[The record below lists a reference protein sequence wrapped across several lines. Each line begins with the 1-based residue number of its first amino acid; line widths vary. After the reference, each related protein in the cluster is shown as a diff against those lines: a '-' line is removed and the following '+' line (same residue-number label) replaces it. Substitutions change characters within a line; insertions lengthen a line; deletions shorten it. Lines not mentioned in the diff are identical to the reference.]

1 MVDLTLEGIFT
12 GGKKLLALIS
22 LILIGAGLF
31 ADFITNVVWFSRIDP
46 WFMHGLGS
54 CPGTY
59 QSTAVCWFFSLVGL
73 ILIALLI
80 IFYFFMKPLFE
91 KITGRAGYTVIT
103 IATISCVVIISII
116 SAIVASSYGLR
127 ETYTIKDNIYG
138 DEVAVN
144 MKCYAYMDIE
154 SSYYAMISW
163 AFARN
168 KLNSFYKWMVKFSEK
183 AVIEKEECIDDGD
196 YQHCID
202 TTTYK
207 NYLCAEVGAP
217 SLVFA
222 IVQIIGLILFYY
234 TLILNIVGAGSN
246 DSINEND
253 ENISN
258 QPREIEEQQQ
268 EQEQPQ
274 QQQQQEQQQQQQQE
288 ENSEKVDESNEK
300 IDENDSD

>member
-54 CPGTY
+54 CHGTY

-116 SAIVASSYGLR
+116 SAIVASSYGLK
-127 ETYTIKDNIYG
+127 ETYSIEDSYYG

-154 SSYYAMISW
+154 NSLDAMVSW
-163 AFARN
+163 ALARN
-168 KLNSFYKWMVKFSEK
+168 KLKSFDKWGQKFMEK
-183 AVIEKEECIDDGD
+183 AIIEKRECIDDGE
-196 YQHCID
+196 YEQCIY
-202 TTTYK
+202 TTKYT

-222 IVQIIGLILFYY
+222 IVQIFGLILFYY

-268 EQEQPQ
+268 P
-274 QQQQQEQQQQQQQE
+274 QEQQQQQQQQEQEE
-288 ENSEKVDESNEK
+288 ENREKVDESNEK
-300 IDENDSD
+300 IDETDSD